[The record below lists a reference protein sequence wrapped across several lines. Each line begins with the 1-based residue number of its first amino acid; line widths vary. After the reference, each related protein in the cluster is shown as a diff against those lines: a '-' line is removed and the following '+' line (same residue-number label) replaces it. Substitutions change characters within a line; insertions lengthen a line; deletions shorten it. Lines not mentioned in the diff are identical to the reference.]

1 MFWFMGVL
9 FVSQNI
15 FFQNALCFKDCE
27 LCEIYISWSLS
38 NTCGTFWGYISL
50 YVAIFV
56 KFFVWEFLQ
65 KMFYLYNMYHVQ
77 CVYFSGI
84 QGSMICVVD
93 RHQILCDVICSDH
106 IVLPTCMV
114 HGLQLQY
121 WHSFSIYHISQT
133 IWHRYRWY
141 FLLHIL
147 EHFCHCKFQF
157 SFFVYVM
164 IKL

>member
-1 MFWFMGVL
+1 MSNNLVNQSTKTISSNELRWIGPVL
-9 FVSQNI
+9 AVMSSSPMDLF
-15 FFQNALCFKDCE
+15 L
-27 LCEIYISWSLS
+27 SLDFCRGCL
-38 NTCGTFWGYISL
+38 TCT
-50 YVAIFV
+50 
-56 KFFVWEFLQ
+56 
-65 KMFYLYNMYHVQ
+65 MYHVK

-93 RHQILCDVICSDH
+93 RNQILCDVTFSDH
-106 IVLPTCMV
+106 IVHPNCMV